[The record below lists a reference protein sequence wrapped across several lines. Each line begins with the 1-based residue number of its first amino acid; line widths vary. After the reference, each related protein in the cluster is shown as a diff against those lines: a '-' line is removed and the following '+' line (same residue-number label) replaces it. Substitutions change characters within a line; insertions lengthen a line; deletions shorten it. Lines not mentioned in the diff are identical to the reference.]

1 MRSDVARSF
10 ASLALGVLHAVR
22 FAASVN
28 VTPGECVAV
37 LASGVGHQP
46 QPLAL
51 MECADARSRQRRGL
65 GERAGPG
72 SGQSTRPDG
81 VVLFFQV
88 SANTIEPAVS
98 NRCFNLFTKDD
109 WRAALRNELAPDRP
123 KVARIVP
130 ASLGAVSRERL
141 TGPTPGPDLSV
152 VRPASEPERVGPPAD
167 AGEEVTLPESSE
179 VVGGNKLD

>member
-37 LASGVGHQP
+37 LASGVGHEP

-51 MECADARSRQRRGL
+51 MECADACSR
-65 GERAGPG
+65 
-72 SGQSTRPDG
+72 QSTRPDG

-130 ASLGAVSRERL
+130 ASLGAGARERL
-141 TGPTPGPDLSV
+141 TGTTPGPDLSV

-167 AGEEVTLPESSE
+167 AG
-179 VVGGNKLD
+179 G